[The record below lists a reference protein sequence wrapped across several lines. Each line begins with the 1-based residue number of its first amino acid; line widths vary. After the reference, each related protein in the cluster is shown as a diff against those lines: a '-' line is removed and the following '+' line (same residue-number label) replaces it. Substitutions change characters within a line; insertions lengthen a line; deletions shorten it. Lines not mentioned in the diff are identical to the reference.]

1 MKYKIVFLII
11 ILISGCKSMS
21 KSALQDFKII
31 DAYYQSWVIN
41 ENEKGI
47 DIVIELKNVRS
58 GLEFQSIIFRGLEL
72 PISIK
77 KENNTTYLK
86 AAYTIGLSKL
96 DYKKTPSSK
105 ENQLI
110 YQIDKVKK
118 TVLLKEIRRKKTKF
132 Y

>member
-1 MKYKIVFLII
+1 MKYKIIFFII

-21 KSALQDFKII
+21 KSALQDFNIK
-31 DAYYQSWVIN
+31 DAYYQSWVI
-41 ENEKGI
+41 NEKGI
-47 DIVIELKNVRS
+47 DIVIELKNVIP

-110 YQIDKVKK
+110 YQIDKIKK

>member
-1 MKYKIVFLII
+1 
-11 ILISGCKSMS
+11 MS
-21 KSALQDFKII
+21 KSALQDFNIK
-31 DAYYQSWVIN
+31 DAYYQSWVI
-41 ENEKGI
+41 NEKGI
-47 DIVIELKNVRS
+47 DIVIELKNVIP

-110 YQIDKVKK
+110 YQIDKIKK